1 MKKRIFVDMILLT
14 VISLVLVAAALCFV
28 FYNQFSEIVKSE
40 LRERAELFRNADTQ
54 TAMQKLIIF
63 KPNDMRIT
71 LIHPDGIVTFDNA
84 VGADGLANHKDREEI
99 VEAVETGWG
108 ESRRLSDTLG
118 LETYYYAV
126 RLADGSLLRVAKT
139 TSSIWGMFRGVLPA
153 VICIIFIILAAGYV
167 LAGNLTKR
175 IVAPINN
182 FDINMRLNTELN
194 TESTPPYDEFVP
206 FIRTI
211 EQQREHIAAQFSDL
225 QSRTD
230 TISAI
235 MDNMSEGI
243 ILVSRQGLILSVNKS
258 AAALFETDTPM
269 DGKNIL
275 ELIRDLELLEQV
287 RAALSGNRS
296 ELSIR
301 RSGKSYRVF
310 FSPVTDSGA
319 LILFLDITEKMMAEQ
334 MRREFSA
341 NVSHELKT
349 PLTSIYGHAEM
360 LYSGIVKES
369 DKHEFF
375 GKIKDEAARL
385 IALIEDIILIS
396 ELDENT
402 GGETFEEVSLAAIAA
417 EAAEALSLKA
427 SEHKVTVSIS
437 GNAAMS
443 AGRSMIYEM
452 FYNLIDNAIKYN
464 KPDGTVKV
472 DVSKLE
478 DTIEV
483 AIADTGIGI
492 PEDAQSRVFERF
504 YRVDKSRSKKT
515 GGTGLGLAIVKHIVL
530 LHKGKMALKS
540 SEDQG
545 TVVTI
550 NF

>member
-1 MKKRIFVDMILLT
+1 MKKRIFFDMIMLT

-28 FYNQFSEIVKSE
+28 FYNQFSGIVISE
-40 LRERAELFRNADTQ
+40 LRERADLFRDADTQ
-54 TAMQKLIIF
+54 SAMQKLIIF

-71 LIHPDGIVTFDNA
+71 LIHPDGMVAFDNT
-84 VGADGLANHKDREEI
+84 VGTEGLANHKDREEI

-118 LETYYYAV
+118 METYYYAV
-126 RLADGSLLRVAKT
+126 RLADGSILRIAKT
-139 TSSIWGMFRGVLPA
+139 TNSIWGMFRGVLPS
-153 VICIIFIILAAGYV
+153 VICIIFVILIIGYL

-182 FDINMRLNTELN
+182 FDINMGLNTEAI
-194 TESTPPYDEFVP
+194 PPYDELVP

-211 EQQREHIAAQFSDL
+211 EQQRERIAAQFSDL
-225 QSRTD
+225 QSRAD

-235 MDNMSEGI
+235 MDSMSEGI
-243 ILVSRQGLILSVNKS
+243 ILISRQGIILSVNKS
-258 AAALFETDTPM
+258 AAALFETDTAM

-275 ELIRDLELLEQV
+275 ELIRDVELLEQV
-287 RAALSGNRS
+287 RAALSGKRS

-319 LILFLDITEKMMAEQ
+319 IILFLDITEKMAAEQ

-360 LYSGIVKES
+360 LSSGIVKES
-369 DKHEFF
+369 DQHEFF
-375 GKIKDEAARL
+375 GKIKDEASRL

-402 GGETFEEVSLAAIAA
+402 GGETFEEVSLSAIAA

-427 SEHKVTVSIS
+427 GEHRVTVSIC
-437 GNAAMS
+437 GNAVMS
-443 AGRSMIYEM
+443 AGCSMIYEM

-464 KPDGTVKV
+464 KPGGTVKV
-472 DVSKLE
+472 DVSQLG
-478 DTIEV
+478 DTIEIAV
-483 AIADTGIGI
+483 ADTGIGI
-492 PEDAQSRVFERF
+492 PDYAQSRVFERF

-530 LHKGKMALKS
+530 LNKGKIALQS
-540 SEDQG
+540 SCDQG
-545 TVVTI
+545 TVITI
-550 NF
+550 TF

>member
-1 MKKRIFVDMILLT
+1 MKKRIFVSMILLT

-28 FYNQFSEIVKSE
+28 FYNQFSGIVRSE
-40 LRERAELFRNADTQ
+40 LRERADLFRNADTQ
-54 TAMQKLIIF
+54 TAMQELSLF

-71 LIHPDGIVTFDNA
+71 LIHPDGIVAFDNA
-84 VGADGLANHKDREEI
+84 VGTEGLANHKDREEV

-126 RLADGSLLRVAKT
+126 RLADGSLLRIAKT

-153 VICIIFIILAAGYV
+153 VICIIFIILIIGYL

-182 FDINMRLNTELN
+182 LDLN
-194 TESTPPYDEFVP
+194 TESTPPYDELVP

-211 EQQREHIAAQFSDL
+211 EQQRERIAEQFSDL

-230 TISAI
+230 TIGAI
-235 MDNMSEGI
+235 MDSMSEGI
-243 ILVSRQGLILSVNKS
+243 ILINRQGLILSVNKS
-258 AAALFETDTPM
+258 AAALFETDTAM

-275 ELIRDLELLEQV
+275 ELIRDLELLEHV
-287 RAALSGNRS
+287 RAALSGKRS
-296 ELSIR
+296 EFSIR

-310 FSPVTDSGA
+310 FSPVTDRGA

-369 DKHEFF
+369 DKHGFF

-385 IALIEDIILIS
+385 ITLIEDIILIS

-402 GGETFEEVSLAAIAA
+402 GGETFEEVSLAAIATD
-417 EAAEALSLKA
+417 AAEALSLKA

-437 GNAAMS
+437 GNASMS
-443 AGRSMIYEM
+443 AVRSMIYEM

-464 KPDGTVKV
+464 KSGGQVKV
-472 DVSKLE
+472 DVSQIK
-478 DTIEV
+478 DTIEIAV
-483 AIADTGIGI
+483 ADTGIGI
-492 PEDAQSRVFERF
+492 PDDAQSRVFERF

-530 LHKGKMALKS
+530 LHKGKLALKS
-540 SEDQG
+540 SEGQG

-550 NF
+550 IF

>member
-1 MKKRIFVDMILLT
+1 MKKRIFVNMIMLT
-14 VISLVLVAAALCFV
+14 VISLMLVAAALCFV
-28 FYNQFSEIVKSE
+28 FYNQFSGIVRSE
-40 LRERAELFRNADTQ
+40 LRERADLFRNADTQ
-54 TAMQKLIIF
+54 TAMQDLIIF

-71 LIHPDGIVTFDNA
+71 LIHPDGLVAFDNA
-84 VGADGLANHKDREEI
+84 VGTEGLANHLDREEI
-99 VEAVETGWG
+99 AEAVETGWG
-108 ESRRLSDTLG
+108 ESRRLSATMG
-118 LETYYYAV
+118 METYYYAV

-139 TSSIWGMFRGVLPA
+139 TSSIWGMFSGVLPA
-153 VICIIFIILAAGYV
+153 VICIIFVILVIGYL
-167 LAGNLTKR
+167 LAGNLTRR

-182 FDINMRLNTELN
+182 LDLS
-194 TESTPPYDEFVP
+194 TESTPPYDELVP

-211 EQQREHIAAQFSDL
+211 EQQRERIAAQFSDL

-235 MDNMSEGI
+235 MDNMTEGI
-243 ILVSRQGLILSVNKS
+243 ILISRQGLILSVNKS
-258 AAALFETDTPM
+258 AAALFETDTAM

-287 RAALSGNRS
+287 RAALSGKRS

-369 DKHEFF
+369 DHHAFF

-396 ELDENT
+396 KLDENT
-402 GGETFEEVSLAAIAA
+402 GGETFEEVSLAVIAA

-427 SEHKVTVSIS
+427 SEHRVTVSIS
-437 GNAAMS
+437 GNAVMS

-464 KPDGTVKV
+464 KPGGTVKV
-472 DVSKLE
+472 DVSHLE

-530 LHKGKMALKS
+530 FHKGKLALKS
-540 SEDQG
+540 SCDQG

-550 NF
+550 SF

>member
-28 FYNQFSEIVKSE
+28 FYNQFSGIVKNE
-40 LRERAELFRNADTQ
+40 LRERADLFRNADTQ

-71 LIHPDGIVTFDNA
+71 LIHPDGIVAFDNT
-84 VGADGLANHKDREEI
+84 VGTEGLANHLDREEI
-99 VEAVETGWG
+99 VEAIETGWG

-118 LETYYYAV
+118 METYYYAV
-126 RLADGSLLRVAKT
+126 RLADGSLLRIAKT

-153 VICIIFIILAAGYV
+153 VICIIFVILAAGYL
-167 LAGNLTKR
+167 LAGNITKR

-182 FDINMRLNTELN
+182 FDINMRLNTE
-194 TESTPPYDEFVP
+194 STPPYDELAP

-211 EQQREHIAAQFSDL
+211 EQQREYIAAQFSDL
-225 QSRTD
+225 QSRAD

-235 MDNMSEGI
+235 MDNMNEGI
-243 ILVSRQGLILSVNKS
+243 ILINRQGLILSVNKS
-258 AAALFETDTPM
+258 AAALFETDTAM

-287 RAALSGNRS
+287 RAALSGKRS

-349 PLTSIYGHAEM
+349 PLTSIYGYAEM
-360 LYSGIVKES
+360 LYNGIVKES
-369 DKHEFF
+369 DHHAFF

-402 GGETFEEVSLAAIAA
+402 GAETFEEVSLSAIAA

-427 SEHKVTVSIS
+427 SEHRVTVSIS
-437 GNAAMS
+437 GDASMS

-464 KPDGTVKV
+464 KPGGTVLV
-472 DVSKLE
+472 TVSQRE
-478 DTIEV
+478 DTIEL

-492 PEDAQSRVFERF
+492 PDDAQSRVFERF

-540 SEDQG
+540 SCDQG

-550 NF
+550 TF

>member
-1 MKKRIFVDMILLT
+1 MILLT

-28 FYNQFSEIVKSE
+28 FYNQFSGIVRSE
-40 LRERAELFRNADTQ
+40 LRERAELFRDADTQ
-54 TAMQKLIIF
+54 TALQRLIVF

-71 LIHPDGIVTFDNA
+71 LIHPDGIVAFDNA
-84 VGADGLANHKDREEI
+84 VGTEGLANHSDREEV
-99 VEAVETGWG
+99 VEALETGWG
-108 ESRRLSDTLG
+108 ESRRLSATLG
-118 LETYYYAV
+118 QETYYYAV

-153 VICIIFIILAAGYV
+153 VICIIFIILVAGYL

-182 FDINMRLNTELN
+182 FDIKRLN
-194 TESTPPYDEFVP
+194 TESTPPYDELVP

-211 EQQREHIAAQFSDL
+211 EQQRERIAAQFSDL

-230 TISAI
+230 TISVI

-243 ILVSRQGLILSVNKS
+243 ILINRQGLILSVNKS

-287 RAALSGNRS
+287 RAALSGKRS

-310 FSPVTDSGA
+310 FSPVTDRGA
-319 LILFLDITEKMMAEQ
+319 LILFLDITEKMAAEQ

-360 LYSGIVKES
+360 LYNGIVKES
-369 DKHEFF
+369 DHHGFF

-385 IALIEDIILIS
+385 ITLIEDIILIS

-402 GGETFEEVSLAAIAA
+402 GGETFEEVSLSAIAA

-427 SEHKVTVSIS
+427 SEHKVTVGIS
-437 GNAAMS
+437 GDAAMS

-464 KPDGTVKV
+464 KSGGTVKV
-472 DVSKLE
+472 NVSQMR
-478 DTIEV
+478 DTIEI

-530 LHKGKMALKS
+530 LHKGKLGLKS

-550 NF
+550 SF

>member
-1 MKKRIFVDMILLT
+1 MKKRIFVSMILLT

-28 FYNQFSEIVKSE
+28 FYNQFSGIVRNE
-40 LRERAELFRNADTQ
+40 LRERADLFRNADTQ
-54 TAMQKLIIF
+54 TAMQRLIIF

-71 LIHPDGIVTFDNA
+71 LIHPDGIVAFDNA
-84 VGADGLANHKDREEI
+84 VDTEGLANHSDREEI
-99 VEAVETGWG
+99 VEALETGWG
-108 ESRRLSDTLG
+108 ESRRLSATLG
-118 LETYYYAV
+118 QETYYYAV

-139 TSSIWGMFRGVLPA
+139 TSSIWGMFSGVLPA
-153 VICIIFIILAAGYV
+153 VICIIFIILTAGYL

-182 FDINMRLNTELN
+182 IDLNTELS
-194 TESTPPYDEFVP
+194 TESTPPYDELVP

-211 EQQREHIAAQFSDL
+211 EQQRERIAAQFSDL
-225 QSRTD
+225 QSRAD

-235 MDNMSEGI
+235 VDNMSEGI

-258 AAALFETDTPM
+258 AAALFETDTTM
-269 DGKNIL
+269 GGKNIL

-287 RAALSGNRS
+287 RAALSGKRS

-360 LYSGIVKES
+360 LYNGIVKES
-369 DKHEFF
+369 DHHAFF

-385 IALIEDIILIS
+385 ITLIEDIILIS

-402 GGETFEEVSLAAIAA
+402 GGETFEDVSLSAIAA
-417 EAAEALSLKA
+417 EAVEALSLKA
-427 SEHKVTVSIS
+427 SEHNVTVSTS
-437 GNAAMS
+437 GDAAMS

-464 KPDGTVKV
+464 KPGGTVKV

-478 DTIEV
+478 NMIEV
-483 AIADTGIGI
+483 AVADTGIGI

-530 LHKGKMALKS
+530 LHKGKMALQS

-550 NF
+550 SF

>member
-14 VISLVLVAAALCFV
+14 VISLVLVAAALCLV
-28 FYNQFSEIVKSE
+28 FYNQFSGIVRSE
-40 LRERAELFRNADTQ
+40 LRERADLFRDADTQ
-54 TAMQKLIIF
+54 TVMQRLIIF
-63 KPNDMRIT
+63 KANDMRIT
-71 LIHPDGIVTFDNA
+71 LIQPDGIVAFDNA
-84 VGADGLANHKDREEI
+84 VGTEGLANHSDREEI

-108 ESRRLSDTLG
+108 ESRRLSATLG
-118 LETYYYAV
+118 QETYYYAV

-139 TSSIWGMFRGVLPA
+139 TNSIWGMFSGVLPA
-153 VICIIFIILAAGYV
+153 VICIIFVILAAGYV

-182 FDINMRLNTELN
+182 FDLDTEP
-194 TESTPPYDEFVP
+194 TPPYDELIP

-230 TISAI
+230 TIGAI
-235 MDNMSEGI
+235 MDNMREGI
-243 ILVSRQGLILSVNKS
+243 ILVSRQGIILSVNKS

-287 RAALSGNRS
+287 RAALSGKRS
-296 ELSIR
+296 ELILR

-310 FSPVTDSGA
+310 FSPVTDRGA
-319 LILFLDITEKMMAEQ
+319 LILFLDITEKMAAEQ

-360 LYSGIVKES
+360 LYNGIVKES
-369 DKHEFF
+369 DHHAFF

-385 IALIEDIILIS
+385 ITLIEDIILIS
-396 ELDENT
+396 QLDENT
-402 GGETFEEVSLAAIAA
+402 GGETFEEVSLSAIAV

-437 GNAAMS
+437 GDASMS

-452 FYNLIDNAIKYN
+452 FYNLMDNAIKYN
-464 KPDGTVKV
+464 NPGGTVKV
-472 DVSKLE
+472 DISQIE
-478 DTIEV
+478 DTIEI

-504 YRVDKSRSKKT
+504 YRVDKSHSKKT

-530 LHKGKMALKS
+530 LHKGKLALKS

-550 NF
+550 SF